1 MTGIDFK
8 DRFLLRKPL
17 LSIDQLM
24 ALQNLVQ
31 EKGHAYLIPFMR
43 ETFSAPLFQEAIYM
57 ASTDLYQELVK
68 WLKLPESQTEGD
80 MKLATSLYK
89 YYTRMCM
96 RSTPYG
102 LFSGCSMGSFHAFE
116 HTSFRVN
123 NESIRKRSRLDMN
136 YLAEIALF
144 IAQDD
149 DIKPYLVYKPNSSM
163 YRLGENL
170 RLVEY
175 RLKNKKR
182 SYSSCRIKKNYLL
195 DLVVERAASGASM
208 SELAACLD
216 NELDFSTATQFI
228 NNLIDSQILVSDL
241 EPTLT
246 GQSFFNYLLE
256 RLTKIPTAKKYL
268 SFLHDIN
275 DTLEND
281 ERSVSHYIDLHSK
294 IIKSFPN
301 TSGKDLVQTDLF
313 FDDTELKISSKI
325 KEALSAQVLELLKVN
340 FKAKNE
346 DLDTF
351 ITNFSARYEGEEIP
365 LAIALDNESGI
376 GYGISSRRISNHMPL
391 LDNLSLPERKK
402 AQSMDWTDRN
412 RFIYQKVQDAKKNNQ
427 PVIWIDD
434 SDIQSL
440 VDSGENALNF
450 PPSMQAF
457 GALMTHN
464 AEPIDANNFLF
475 DLTVLGG
482 KSSNNILARFGL
494 DSESISEELSSTC
507 RYEEDSTQKII
518 AEIVHLPQSRIGN
531 ILMRPRTFKYEIP
544 YLGQSSVAEEF
555 QIPITDLMVSVSG
568 DRVILRSKKLDREIQ
583 PALTNAH
590 NFAKGLPVYKFLCDL
605 QFQQLTQPFAWIS
618 AIDQEEIYIP
628 RIQYKNI
635 ILRKSQW
642 NFKKEFFNVPADIIK
657 TFKNLKDAYCVP
669 RFVMLAQGD
678 NQLLI
683 DTESDNAL
691 TILKSYALKGDIK
704 LIEFL
709 QTPEKCI
716 LKDHHGNRYCNEI
729 IFSLLTRK
737 EKSAAPNIQKNPV
750 VAGKRKYTI
759 GSEWLYVKIY
769 AGTKT
774 ADKILTSII
783 RPLCKEFI
791 ENETIDKWFFLRYTD
806 PEDHIRIRF
815 HSKKAHFWPEILTR
829 LNEALQVSIE
839 NREVH
844 KFQVDT
850 YNQEVERYGA
860 ETMEMSES
868 LFYHDS
874 LAAVNFLNLI
884 EGEEGE
890 KYRWL
895 FTLRSIDM
903 LFSDFSL
910 DLKERHDVMAFM
922 SRNYFKEFSGNDKL
936 KHNLNQKYRE
946 NRQWIEHILDPT
958 KDQPVVRH
966 AARYFETRSGMNRSI
981 LDNLHL
987 TLAQKERL
995 LYSHIHMTSIRLL
1008 IAEPRMQE
1016 LVIYHYLLKF
1026 YESQLAR
1033 AKSVKHYTA
1042 EIV

>member
-1 MTGIDFK
+1 M
-8 DRFLLRKPL
+8 
-17 LSIDQLM
+17 
-24 ALQNLVQ
+24 
-31 EKGHAYLIPFMR
+31 
-43 ETFSAPLFQEAIYM
+43 FQEAIYT

-68 WLKLPESQTEGD
+68 WLKLPESQTD
-80 MKLATSLYK
+80 NDIKLATSLYK

-102 LFSGCSMGSFHAFE
+102 LFSGCSMGSFHDLE

-123 NESIRKRSRLDMN
+123 NENIRKRSRLDMN
-136 YLAEIALF
+136 YLAEIAIF
-144 IAQDD
+144 IAQDEE
-149 DIKPYLVYKPNSSM
+149 IRPYLIYKPNSSM

-182 SYSSCRIKKNYLL
+182 NYSSCRIKKNYLI
-195 DLVVERAASGASM
+195 DLVVERATGGAFI
-208 SELAACLD
+208 SELAACMD
-216 NELDFSTATQFI
+216 NELDSITATQFI

-256 RLTKIPTAKKYL
+256 RLAKIPAAEKYL
-268 SFLHDIN
+268 AFLNDIN
-275 DTLEND
+275 DTLDND
-281 ERSVSHYIDLHSK
+281 KRSVSHYVELHHK

-313 FDDTELKISSKI
+313 FDDTNLKISAKI
-325 KEALSAQVLELLKVN
+325 KETLSAQVLELLKVN

-351 ITNFSARYEGEEIP
+351 ITNFTARYEGEEIP

-402 AQSMDWTDRN
+402 TPSMDWSDRN
-412 RFIYQKVQDAKKNNQ
+412 RFIYQKIQHAKKSKES
-427 PVIWIDD
+427 VILIND
-434 SDIQSL
+434 SDLQSL
-440 VDSGENALNF
+440 VEKDSNPLNF

-457 GALMTHN
+457 GTLLTSN
-464 AEPIDANNFLF
+464 GESLDENNFVF

-494 DSESISEELSSTC
+494 DSESISDELSSTC
-507 RYEEDSTQKII
+507 RYEENSTHKII

-531 ILMRPRTFKYEIP
+531 ILMRPHTFKYEIP

-555 QIPITDLMVSVSG
+555 QIPISDLMVSVSG
-568 DRVILRSKKLDREIQ
+568 DRVVLRSKKLNQEVL

-605 QFQQLTQPFAWIS
+605 QFQQLTQPFAWAS

-642 NFKKEFFNVPADIIK
+642 TLKKEHFDVSGDIFKAFKK
-657 TFKNLKDAYCVP
+657 FKDEYNVP
-669 RFVMLAQGD
+669 RFVLLAQGD

-683 DTESDNAL
+683 DTESENAL
-691 TILKSYALKGDIK
+691 AVLKGYLSKGDIK
-704 LIEFL
+704 LVEFL
-709 QTPEKCI
+709 QTPENCI
-716 LKDHHGNRYCNEI
+716 LKDNHGNRYCNEI
-729 IFSLLTRK
+729 IFSILTRK
-737 EKSAAPNIQKNPV
+737 EKTSAPGIQKNPV
-750 VAGKRKYTI
+750 IGGKRKYTI

-774 ADKILTSII
+774 ADKILTSLI
-783 RPLCKEFI
+783 RPLCKELI
-791 ENETIDKWFFLRYTD
+791 ENETIDKWFFLRYAD

-815 HSKKAHFWPEILTR
+815 HSKKANFWPEILMR
-829 LNEALQVSIE
+829 LNQALQVSIE

-850 YNQEVERYGA
+850 YNQEIERYGA
-860 ETMEMSES
+860 ETMEMSEL

-874 LAAVNFLNLI
+874 LAAINFLNLI

-910 DLKERHDVMAFM
+910 DLKERHDVMLFM
-922 SRNYFKEFSGNDKL
+922 SQNYFKEFSGNDKL

-946 NRQWIEHILDPT
+946 NRHLIENILNPE
-958 KDQPVVRH
+958 KDQPVVKH
-966 AARYFETRSGMNRSI
+966 AATYFQTRSGMNRAV

-987 TLAQKERL
+987 PLAQKERL

-1016 LVIYHYLLKF
+1016 LVIYHYLSKY

-1033 AKSVKHYTA
+1033 AKSVKHYAA